1 MAAPPVA
8 FVLSLI
14 GFLRGQNRT
23 AAIGGM
29 VISGLCVL
37 CFFGLPLL
45 RLLCK

>member
-8 FVLSLI
+8 FILSLI
-14 GFLRGQNRT
+14 GLLRGQHRT

-29 VISGLCVL
+29 VVSGLCVL

-45 RLLCK
+45 SMLCK